1 MHAPQHAPL
10 RTTFQRFY
18 LSLTTLGTSAM
29 CSAAAGSD
37 LDIGSTCILTFYEE
51 LADSIVFKVDYD
63 VMKHQA
69 CDQHSHCI

>member
-1 MHAPQHAPL
+1 
-10 RTTFQRFY
+10 
-18 LSLTTLGTSAM
+18 M